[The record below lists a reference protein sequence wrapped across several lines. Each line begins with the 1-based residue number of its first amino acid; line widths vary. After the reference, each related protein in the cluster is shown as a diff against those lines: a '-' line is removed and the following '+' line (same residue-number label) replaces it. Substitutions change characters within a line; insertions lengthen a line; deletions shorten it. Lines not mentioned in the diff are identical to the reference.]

1 MLIFGLIIG
10 MFLGAALVF
19 LGQTLGRRAGIDGD
33 TTWNE
38 LREPEVTWLVGGQ
51 PLIGVHAANQC
62 VGTYCTVHNPSDH
75 HMRTWTQNWRSD
87 RRLME
92 RICPHGIGH
101 PDPDDINPDT
111 VHGCDLCCQPPAA

>member
-19 LGQTLGRRAGIDGD
+19 LGQTLGRRAGINGD
-33 TTWNE
+33 TAWND
-38 LREPEVTWLVGGQ
+38 LFEPEVTWLFGGQ